1 MAAPLINIGKIA
13 GTVGGA
19 AKSAAPALAGAG
31 LVGAGVVGAGALA
44 GGGIPRPNPLRRPG
58 PGGRVGAADPGGLAF
73 FVELCGLWNPAG
85 GGRCLW
91 LLLGGGGCLV

>member
-44 GGGIPRPNPLRRPG
+44 GGGIP
-58 PGGRVGAADPGGLAF
+58 GRTHYVDQDQAAESEQPTPEG
-73 FVELCGLWNPAG
+73 
-85 GGRCLW
+85 
-91 LLLGGGGCLV
+91 